1 MKLENR
7 DQEKIEGLL
16 RDAVLASE
24 SPLVFM
30 ALKKSDS
37 PQFEI
42 KFSLPLAIPKTSG
55 QVFLPSVNPFVEHVT
70 DTQLAK
76 YADKMAEGVKN
87 IMSVYDIE
95 TAARPLRVKTVGLC
109 PAVINKEVQGLV
121 FFAAREDDLK
131 TLKIVD
137 AFTKQIA
144 ALFEIRECQR
154 IAHDANQKSQTLAD
168 ASSDAF
174 FTIDTQTSHVHV
186 SQNLQELT
194 GYDPGEFMQGLI
206 NPEQYV
212 VAEDLQKVR
221 DFYRDAFSGKKTGVE
236 FKMKRKDGNLIW
248 FSIFS
253 NPIFDSNGKLTAIQG
268 VGRDVSENRK
278 ATWELEKTKERE
290 QMKTEFM
297 SVMSHELRTPLTP
310 IQGYTE
316 ILLSEQIGKLT
327 PEQRSAVD
335 VIKKQSR
342 RLLTLIDSVLDIT
355 RVEYGRP
362 IEIKKEPVSLNSV
375 IEDAVGSM
383 DFQFQEKE
391 IKLVITLSPELDTL
405 LADGAKVTQL
415 ISNLL
420 GNALKFTPQKG
431 HVSITVTKIGGAAQI
446 EVADSGIGI
455 DQENL
460 EKIFEKF
467 YQVDSSYTRR
477 AGGIGMGLAIVKE
490 IVEAHGGK
498 VWAQSDGL
506 GHGAKFFFTLP
517 LT

>member
-1 MKLENR
+1 MKFENR
-7 DQEKIEGLL
+7 DQEKIEALL
-16 RDAVLASE
+16 RDAVMASE

-30 ALKKSDS
+30 AIKKIDS
-37 PQFEI
+37 PQYEI
-42 KFSLPLAIPKTSG
+42 KFSVPLALPKTSG
-55 QVFLPSVNPFVEHVT
+55 QVFLPSVNQFVERVT
-70 DTQLAK
+70 DTQSAALA
-76 YADKMAEGVKN
+76 DNLAEGIKN
-87 IMSVYDIE
+87 IMTVYDIE
-95 TAARPLRVKTVGLC
+95 TAARPVRVKTIGLC
-109 PAVINKEVQGLV
+109 PAIINKETAALV
-121 FFAAREDDLK
+121 FFAARENELK
-131 TLKIVD
+131 GLKIVD

-144 ALFEIRECQR
+144 AIFEVRECQR
-154 IAHDANQKSQTLAD
+154 IAHDANMKSQTLAD

-174 FTIDTQTSHVHV
+174 FTIDTQSSHVHV

-194 GYDPGEFMQGLI
+194 GYSPGEFMQGLV

-212 VAEDLQKVR
+212 VEEDLQKVR

-268 VGRDVSENRK
+268 VGRDVSENKK
-278 ATWELEKTKERE
+278 ATWELEKAKERE

-297 SVMSHELRTPLTP
+297 SVISHELRTPLTP
-310 IQGYTE
+310 IQGYTDML
-316 ILLSEQIGKLT
+316 ISEQIGKLT
-327 PEQRSAVD
+327 PEQKTAVD

-342 RLLTLIDSVLDIT
+342 RLLSLIDSVLDIT

-362 IEIKKEPVSLNSV
+362 IEIKKEPVSLNAIV
-375 IEDAVGSM
+375 DDAVGSM

-391 IKLVITLSPELDTL
+391 IKPGIVRSPEVDTL
-405 LADGAKVTQL
+405 LADESKITRV

-420 GNALKFTPQKG
+420 GNALKFSPKKG
-431 HVSITVTKIGGAAQI
+431 QVDIRITKIGGAAQI

-455 DQENL
+455 DKENL
-460 EKIFEKF
+460 ERIFDKF
-467 YQVDSSYTRR
+467 YQVDSSYTRS

-490 IVEAHGGK
+490 IIEAHGGK

-506 GHGAKFFFTLP
+506 GHGARFIFTLP

>member
-1 MKLENR
+1 MKFENH
-7 DQEKIEGLL
+7 DQEKIEAIL
-16 RDAVLASE
+16 RDAVLAAE
-24 SPLVFM
+24 SPLVLM
-30 ALKKSDS
+30 AVKKPDS
-37 PQFEI
+37 PQYEI
-42 KFSLPLAIPKTSG
+42 KFSLPLPIAKTSG
-55 QVFLPSVNPFVEHVT
+55 QVFLPSVNSFVERVV
-70 DTQLAK
+70 DTQA
-76 YADKMAEGVKN
+76 AAFAENAAEGVKN
-87 IMSVYDIE
+87 IMSVYDVE
-95 TAARPLRVKTVGLC
+95 TAARPVRVRAVGLC
-109 PAVINKEVQGLV
+109 PIVINKEVQGLL
-121 FFAAREDDLK
+121 FFAARENEPK
-131 TLKIVD
+131 SLKIAD
-137 AFTKQIA
+137 AFAKQIA
-144 ALFEIRECQR
+144 AGFEVRECQR
-154 IAHDANQKSQTLAD
+154 IAHDANMKSQTLAD

-194 GYDPGEFMQGLI
+194 GYSPGEFLQGLV

-253 NPIFDSNGKLTAIQG
+253 NPIFDSNGKLVAIQG
-268 VGRDVSENRK
+268 VGRDVSENKK
-278 ATWELEKTKERE
+278 ATWELEKARERE

-297 SVMSHELRTPLTP
+297 SVISHELRTPLTP
-310 IQGYTE
+310 IQGYTDM
-316 ILLSEQIGKLT
+316 LLGEQIGKLT
-327 PEQRSAVD
+327 PEQRTAID

-362 IEIKKEPVSLNSV
+362 IEIKKEPVSLNAIV
-375 IEDAVGSM
+375 QEAVDGM

-391 IKLVITLSPELDTL
+391 IRPEIELSPEIDTL
-405 LADGAKVTQL
+405 LADESKITRVTG
-415 ISNLL
+415 NLL
-420 GNALKFTPQKG
+420 GNALKFTPKKG
-431 HVSITVTKIGGAAQI
+431 RAGIRITKIGGAAQV
-446 EVADSGIGI
+446 EVWDSGIGLER
-455 DQENL
+455 ENI

-467 YQVDSSYTRR
+467 FQVDSSYTRS
-477 AGGIGMGLAIVKE
+477 AGGIGMGLAIVRE

-506 GHGAKFFFTLP
+506 GHGARFFFTLP